1 MEQQMRA
8 TWYVLEDGT
17 AVDPSEVFVNDAG
30 RYAHANGLVAMRA
43 PDCPRSRQVEAKETQ
58 PEKKTE
64 DMKSAPKASP
74 TKRPGYKTRG
84 K

>member
-1 MEQQMRA
+1 
-8 TWYVLEDGT
+8 
-17 AVDPSEVFVNDAG
+17 
-30 RYAHANGLVAMRA
+30 
-43 PDCPRSRQVEAKETQ
+43 VEANETQ

-74 TKRPGYKTRG
+74 TKRHGYKTRG